1 MNPAR
6 NLSFWEQDAFFK
18 SIDVAIIGSGIV
30 GLSAAITL
38 KEKYPSWHIVIFE
51 RGNLPSGASTRNAG
65 FACFGS
71 PSELLDDLTH
81 HDEETVFNI
90 VKMRWEGLQKLR
102 QRLGDKAI
110 GYQHFGGY
118 ELFKTE
124 DNVLYES
131 CVNNLNR
138 INTLLKPIFG
148 QDNFYDAQSKLTTFQ
163 FPKDLKLLGITVEG
177 QIHTGNMMKA
187 LLKYA
192 QNKGVKIY
200 NGFDIQQIEDT
211 LQQVHIHTTNH
222 WELKARKVIIATNG
236 FTKRILPNLAVQPA
250 RNQVLITK
258 PISNLPFKGTFHLD
272 KGYYYFRNVGQ
283 RVLFGGGRNIAFEA
297 EQINQFGLTQLI
309 QDNLIHHLKT
319 VILPNHH
326 FEIEQWWS
334 GILGVGN
341 QKSPIIQ
348 QHSDNVVLAV
358 RLSGIGVA
366 IGSIVGEKGA
376 NLLLE

>member
-1 MNPAR
+1 MNPTR
-6 NLSFWEQDAFFK
+6 NLSFWERDAFFK

-38 KEKYPSWHIVIFE
+38 KEKYPDWRIVIFE

-71 PSELLDDLTH
+71 PSELLDDLNH
-81 HDEETVFNI
+81 HSEEVVFNI

-102 QRLGDKAI
+102 QRLGDTAI

-124 DNVLYES
+124 DNALFEA
-131 CVNNLNR
+131 CVAKLAY

-148 QDNFYDAQSKLTTFQ
+148 VDNFYNAQSKLPVFQ
-163 FPKDLKLLGITVEG
+163 FPPNLKLLGITSEG
-177 QIHTGNMMKA
+177 QIHTGNMMNA

-192 QNKGVKIY
+192 QHKGIEIF
-200 NGFDIQQIEDT
+200 NGFDIQAIDDIGQSVAIT
-211 LQQVHIHTTNH
+211 TTNN
-222 WELKARKVIIATNG
+222 WTLKARKVLVATNG
-236 FTKRILPNLAVQPA
+236 FTKKILPNLAVQPA

-258 PISNLPFKGTFHLD
+258 PIPNLPFKGTFHLD

-309 QDNLIHHLKT
+309 QENLIHHLKT
-319 VILPNHH
+319 VILPNHQ

-334 GILGVGN
+334 GILGVGH

-348 QHSDNVVLAV
+348 HHSNNVVLAV

-376 NLLLE
+376 KLLTE